1 MSLTEIIAICK
12 KKFMCFICR
21 FTTRLMVIYER
32 LTWLQIRK
40 TEENSMWWLLW
51 GFLYDQN
58 LDQIPVKVDKVVG

>member
-1 MSLTEIIAICK
+1 
-12 KKFMCFICR
+12 
-21 FTTRLMVIYER
+21 MVIYER
-32 LTWLQIRK
+32 LIWLQIRK

>member
-1 MSLTEIIAICK
+1 
-12 KKFMCFICR
+12 
-21 FTTRLMVIYER
+21 MVIYER

-40 TEENSMWWLLW
+40 TEENPMWWPLW